1 MSTNNSELL
10 AQMQKIMNEEEPD
23 LAAKYAVSMH
33 KYANRRSGIWGQII
47 LAVVVVSALYLRSFW
62 PLAVGLLAY
71 MATHIYLMF
80 SCVNFVA
87 HKTGLSS
94 DEQAQFSRLYKSN
107 SDPAFT
113 DAVDKH
119 YKDLLDSIKNS

>member
-1 MSTNNSELL
+1 MSTDSSELQ
-10 AQMQKIMNEEEPD
+10 AQMQEILNEEEPF

-33 KYANRRSGIWGQII
+33 KYANRRSGFLGQII
-47 LAVVVVSALYLRSFW
+47 LVVVIASAFYLKSFW

-71 MATHIYLMF
+71 IATHIYLMF

-87 HKTGLSS
+87 QKTGLSS

-113 DAVDKH
+113 KAVDEH
-119 YKDLLDSIKNS
+119 YNGLLGAIKNI